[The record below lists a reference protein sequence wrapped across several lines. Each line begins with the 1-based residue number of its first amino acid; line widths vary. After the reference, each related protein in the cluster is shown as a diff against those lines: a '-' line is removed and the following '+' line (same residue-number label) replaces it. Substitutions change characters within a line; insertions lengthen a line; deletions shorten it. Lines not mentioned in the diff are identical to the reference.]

1 MKATFQLQ
9 KPDVWTWRSRLWR
22 LRWWRL
28 HWWRLRWWR
37 LCWWRLRRHRFELL
51 LLFGC
56 HQALQPLYSLYSFT
70 CRQGKGIPFWYA
82 TVAFE
87 QLPFAP
93 VAFEPYLGQKKE
105 RERERHIYIV
115 YMCVCLIEQG
125 VASTSIK
132 PFHFVRFKGRNLE
145 FDIPY
150 NYHIYMEVFVK
161 LRGLPRKVP
170 MPVLS
175 TNMRIP
181 KPSYPVLP
189 GIVTLNIFGT
199 S

>member
-28 HWWRLRWWR
+28 RWWRLRWWR

-93 VAFEPYLGQKKE
+93 VAFEPYLGQKKR
-105 RERERHIYIV
+105 RERETYIYSIYVCVFDRTRGCIHINQTLPLCQV
-115 YMCVCLIEQG
+115 QG
-125 VASTSIK
+125 SE
-132 PFHFVRFKGRNLE
+132 FRVRYT
-145 FDIPY
+145 I
-150 NYHIYMEVFVK
+150 
-161 LRGLPRKVP
+161 
-170 MPVLS
+170 
-175 TNMRIP
+175 
-181 KPSYPVLP
+181 
-189 GIVTLNIFGT
+189 
-199 S
+199 